1 MNEIWKDIPQY
12 EAMYQVSNLGNV
24 KSLKCNK
31 EKFLKHN
38 SLAKGYK
45 RVGLFKNNK
54 LKYFYIHQLVAMA
67 FLNHKPCGFKLVVD
81 HINDNCLDN
90 RVENLQIISQRENV
104 YKTQNKYSSNF
115 KGVHWDKKS
124 KKWRS
129 QININGKIKSLGFFI
144 NELEAHLAYKNAL
157 KTVL

>member
-1 MNEIWKDIPQY
+1 
-12 EAMYQVSNLGNV
+12 MYQVSNLGNV

-31 EKFLKHN
+31 EKFLKN
-38 SLAKGYK
+38 NILAKGYK
-45 RVGLFKNNK
+45 KVGLFKNNK
-54 LKYFYIHQLVAMA
+54 LKHFYIHQLVAMA
-67 FLNHKPCGFKLVVD
+67 FLNHKPCRFKLVVD